1 MKKIKRNR
9 ILAGTLAFLISF
21 STIGNAGSVLAAE
34 TDTETSVTAETSSGE
49 LEETETP
56 MLDEVMD
63 QLTEDEIVTVE
74 ELSLEAGTEI
84 DLSKDFSGIQYNTE
98 KVKLTFEK
106 AETQEG
112 KAFDYQKPGNY
123 YAKYYAE
130 PVSGNPSYQV
140 IRKVIVREKEPET
153 SAKDSSGSQ
162 NPSDDKGSDD
172 EESDSEEEQRVDI
185 AELGTENGVFLSV
198 VPSSMEKARE
208 DVSLVQGERIWYPS
222 DLGYY
227 YTCYFYV
234 NGKIAYCIESSMDS
248 PPSGDYVAGIYES
261 NLNLQKVLY
270 YGYGGPGDLTGS
282 YLNGYSND
290 MKYIMTHLAASYC
303 YAGADV
309 AFTGC
314 TQSGLEKYGV
324 MNYINY
330 LCGQETPPTA
340 ALELSSTHENA
351 YLEGDI
357 QRTKNMTLKGDHR
370 NYVTLPLPANVTYH
384 STAGAT
390 QTGGNVKIYGG
401 TTFWFTAP
409 KMSVSGT
416 WNT

>member
-1 MKKIKRNR
+1 M
-9 ILAGTLAFLISF
+9 
-21 STIGNAGSVLAAE
+21 
-34 TDTETSVTAETSSGE
+34 
-49 LEETETP
+49 
-56 MLDEVMD
+56 
-63 QLTEDEIVTVE
+63 
-74 ELSLEAGTEI
+74 EAGTKI
-84 DLSKDFSGIQYNTE
+84 DLSKDFSGIQYNSE

-112 KAFDYQKPGNY
+112 KAFDFQKPGNY

-140 IRKVIVREKEPET
+140 IRKVIVREKEPEI
-153 SAKDSSGSQ
+153 SAKDNSGSQ

-172 EESDSEEEQRVDI
+172 EESDSEEEQKVDVKDI
-185 AELGTENGVFLSV
+185 GTENGVFLSV
-198 VPSSMEKARE
+198 VPSEMEKTRE
-208 DVSLVQGERIWYPS
+208 TVSLIRGERIWYPS

-234 NGKIAYCIESSMDS
+234 NGKIAYCIESNMAS
-248 PPSGDYVAGIYES
+248 PPSSDYVAGIYEK

-282 YLNGYSND
+282 YLSGYSND

-303 YAGADV
+303 YAGAEV

-330 LCGQETPPTA
+330 LCGQEAPPTA

-370 NYVTLPLPANVTYH
+370 NYVTLPLPENVYLPIVQPEQNRREEQLKFLVDYFLVYCT
-384 STAGAT
+384 
-390 QTGGNVKIYGG
+390 
-401 TTFWFTAP
+401 
-409 KMSVSGT
+409 
-416 WNT
+416 

>member
-21 STIGNAGSVLAAE
+21 STIGNAGSVFAAE

-74 ELSLEAGTEI
+74 ELSVEAGTEI

-140 IRKVIVREKEPET
+140 IRKVIVKEKEPET

-227 YTCYFYV
+227 YTCYFYEIGRAHV
-234 NGKIAYCIESSMDS
+234 
-248 PPSGDYVAGIYES
+248 
-261 NLNLQKVLY
+261 
-270 YGYGGPGDLTGS
+270 
-282 YLNGYSND
+282 
-290 MKYIMTHLAASYC
+290 
-303 YAGADV
+303 
-309 AFTGC
+309 
-314 TQSGLEKYGV
+314 
-324 MNYINY
+324 
-330 LCGQETPPTA
+330 
-340 ALELSSTHENA
+340 
-351 YLEGDI
+351 
-357 QRTKNMTLKGDHR
+357 
-370 NYVTLPLPANVTYH
+370 
-384 STAGAT
+384 
-390 QTGGNVKIYGG
+390 
-401 TTFWFTAP
+401 
-409 KMSVSGT
+409 
-416 WNT
+416 